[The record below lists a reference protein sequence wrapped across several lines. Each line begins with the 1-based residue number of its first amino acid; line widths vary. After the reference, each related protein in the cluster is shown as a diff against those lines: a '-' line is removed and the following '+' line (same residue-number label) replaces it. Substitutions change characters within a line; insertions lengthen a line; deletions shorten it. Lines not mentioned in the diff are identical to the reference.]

1 MPCSTCGQ
9 TGHNARTCATARR
22 HRQAATQ
29 RSDLLNLDRVPS
41 NAICSHC
48 FMNHRSSDCS
58 LSRITR
64 GIMLLAS
71 ENPSVEIRFDSVYG
85 YNQLSDQ
92 QRHMLH
98 RMNRWSP
105 HAISLISHGGLIQYH
120 LDRHPRRPSPEPV
133 FMRDLTPPP
142 VQADKKSMPKHIS
155 DQIWELNEPD
165 CQICLGKVE
174 KDDYKL
180 SPCGHH
186 FCSNCF
192 KDVRLDKCGECRTP
206 LTVVV

>member
-1 MPCSTCGQ
+1 MPCSNCGH
-9 TGHNARTCATARR
+9 TGHNMRTCPRSARPQNPYPR
-22 HRQAATQ
+22 RCGACRCPGHT
-29 RSDLLNLDRVPS
+29 RSGCPLLG
-41 NAICSHC
+41 
-48 FMNHRSSDCS
+48 
-58 LSRITR
+58 ITR
-64 GIMLLAS
+64 AIMRRVS
-71 ENPSVEIRFDSVYG
+71 ENPSVDIRFDSFYG
-85 YNQLSDQ
+85 YNRLSNQ
-92 QRHMLH
+92 QRDMLH
-98 RMNRWSP
+98 RMNRWTP
-105 HAISLISHGGLIQYH
+105 HATSIVAY
-120 LDRHPRRPSPEPV
+120 PRQPDEPSPEPV

-142 VQADKKSMPKHIS
+142 VKVDKKSMPKHIS

-186 FCSNCF
+186 FCSTCF

>member
-1 MPCSTCGQ
+1 MPCSTCGR
-9 TGHNARTCATARR
+9 TGHNARTCDSAVAR
-22 HRQAATQ
+22 Q
-29 RSDLLNLDRVPS
+29 RRRRRLQSPPLNLDMTADRELLF
-41 NAICSHC
+41 N
-48 FMNHRSSDCS
+48 
-58 LSRITR
+58 ITR
-64 GIMLLAS
+64 AIMRQAVD
-71 ENPSVEIRFDSVYG
+71 NPSVEIRFDSVYG
-85 YNQLSDQ
+85 YNELSDQ

-98 RMNRWSP
+98 RMNRWPP
-105 HAISLISHGGLIQYH
+105 HSISLISHGGLIQHH
-120 LDRHPRRPSPEPV
+120 LDRHPRRPSPAPS
-133 FMRDLTPPP
+133 TAAPAPPP
-142 VQADKKSMPKHIS
+142 VQADKKAMPKHIS